1 MPEKAEVEADCLP
14 LKALGFLA
22 HTRQWAGDAVI

>member
-1 MPEKAEVEADCLP
+1 MPEKAEVEADSLP

-22 HTRQWAGDAVI
+22 CMWQWAGDAVI